1 MVAERNIS
9 PLPEDKGDS
18 WVWQML
24 RLKRLTVARSRTF
37 TCPIGKKESLKDIAQ
52 DYEWSRPWSWQLS
65 GLGNECSL
73 GILRQ

>member
-1 MVAERNIS
+1 
-9 PLPEDKGDS
+9 
-18 WVWQML
+18 ML